1 MSRIAKQNTGAFFIL
16 KKTSESSIRTNK
28 GKDMSIFSFFKHKLP
43 GSSIHYRIQ
52 PRKVKF
58 DWKETPV
65 DWIPNQP
72 FASYFINEINNILP
86 AGEFWFCRLYNKV
99 LPQITDEKLKQDVQ
113 AFIRQEA
120 MHANAHTSANKEY
133 LSARNIDIQ
142 RNLDIMNFLFS
153 KLLADKPLDYEVPKA
168 LQHQWDLFRLGVI
181 ATVEHMT
188 CVLGKYALYNK
199 KWEELGA
206 DPEMVDLVKWH
217 GAEEIEHRTVAFDLY
232 RHLGGGYIARYYL
245 SVAVIAGVLGLWVD
259 GAAHIMK
266 QDPRFADK
274 NPSLWHPWIWLEWL
288 KQGRKDNQVLP
299 SPIWLVAQQIDYLMP
314 WYDPVKEGSTGDAVQ
329 YLDQSPAAKRAL
341 LTAA

>member
-1 MSRIAKQNTGAFFIL
+1 
-16 KKTSESSIRTNK
+16 
-28 GKDMSIFSFFKHKLP
+28 
-43 GSSIHYRIQ
+43 
-52 PRKVKF
+52 
-58 DWKETPV
+58 PV

-99 LPQITDEKLKQDVQ
+99 LPRITDEKLKQDVQ

-142 RNLDIMNFLFS
+142 RNLDIMNYLFTTA
-153 KLLADKPLDYEVPKA
+153 LADKPFDKEVPQF
-168 LQHQWDLFRLGVI
+168 LQEQWDLFRLGVI

-199 KWEELGA
+199 RWEELGA

-217 GAEEIEHRTVAFDLY
+217 GSEEIEHRTVAFDLY
-232 RHLGGGYIARYYL
+232 RHLGGGYIPRYYL
-245 SVAVIAGVLGLWVD
+245 SLAVIVLVLGLWVD

-266 QDPRFADK
+266 QDPRFADAAK
-274 NPSLWHPWIWLEWL
+274 SRFFPAWVALEWY
-288 KQGRKDNQVLP
+288 KISRKDNQVLP
-299 SPIWLVAQQIDYLMP
+299 NPIWLIAQQIDYLMP
-314 WYDPVKEGSTGDAVQ
+314 WYDPVKEGSTEDAVS
-329 YLDQSPAAKRAL
+329 YLSQSPAAKRAEL
-341 LTAA
+341 QAA

>member
-1 MSRIAKQNTGAFFIL
+1 MKLLSFL
-16 KKTSESSIRTNK
+16 KNK
-28 GKDMSIFSFFKHKLP
+28 AL
-43 GSSIHYRIQ
+43 GSSIDYKIL

-58 DWKETPV
+58 DWKDTPV
-65 DWIPNQP
+65 DRIPNQP

-99 LPQITDEKLKQDVQ
+99 LPRITDEKLKQDVQ

-142 RNLDIMNFLFS
+142 RNLDIMNYLFTTA
-153 KLLADKPLDYEVPKA
+153 LADKPFDKEVPQF
-168 LQHQWDLFRLGVI
+168 LQEQWDLFRLGVI

-199 KWEELGA
+199 RWEELGA

-217 GAEEIEHRTVAFDLY
+217 GSEEIEHRTVAFDLY
-232 RHLGGGYIARYYL
+232 RHLGGGYMPRYYL
-245 SVAVIAGVLGLWVD
+245 SLAVIVLVLGLWVD

-266 QDPRFADK
+266 QDPRFADAAK
-274 NPSLWHPWIWLEWL
+274 SRFFPAWVALEWY
-288 KQGRKDNQVLP
+288 KISRKDNQVLP
-299 SPIWLVAQQIDYLMP
+299 NPIWLIAQQIDYLMP
-314 WYDPVKEGSTGDAVQ
+314 WYDPVKEGSTEDAVS
-329 YLDQSPAAKRAL
+329 YLSQSPAAKRAEL
-341 LTAA
+341 QAA

>member
-1 MSRIAKQNTGAFFIL
+1 MMKLLSFL
-16 KKTSESSIRTNK
+16 KNK
-28 GKDMSIFSFFKHKLP
+28 AL
-43 GSSIHYRIQ
+43 GSSIDYKILT
-52 PRKVKF
+52 RKVKF
-58 DWKETPV
+58 DWKDTPV

-99 LPQITDEKLKQDVQ
+99 LPRITDEKLKQDVQ

-142 RNLDIMNFLFS
+142 RNLDIMNYLFTTA
-153 KLLADKPLDYEVPKA
+153 LADKPFDKEVPQF
-168 LQHQWDLFRLGVI
+168 LQEQWDLFRLGVI

-199 KWEELGA
+199 RWEELGA

-217 GAEEIEHRTVAFDLY
+217 GSEEIEHRTVAFDLY
-232 RHLGGGYIARYYL
+232 RHLGGGYIPRYYL
-245 SVAVIAGVLGLWVD
+245 SLAVIVLVLGLWVD

-266 QDPRFADK
+266 QDPRFADAAK
-274 NPSLWHPWIWLEWL
+274 SRFFPAWVALEWY
-288 KQGRKDNQVLP
+288 KISRKDNQVLP
-299 SPIWLVAQQIDYLMP
+299 NPIWLIAQQIDYLMP
-314 WYDPVKEGSTGDAVQ
+314 WYDPVKEGSTEDAVS
-329 YLDQSPAAKRAL
+329 YLSQSPAAKRAEL
-341 LTAA
+341 QAA

>member
-1 MSRIAKQNTGAFFIL
+1 
-16 KKTSESSIRTNK
+16 
-28 GKDMSIFSFFKHKLP
+28 
-43 GSSIHYRIQ
+43 
-52 PRKVKF
+52 VKF
-58 DWKETPV
+58 DWKDTPV

-99 LPQITDEKLKQDVQ
+99 LPRITDEKLKQDVQ

-142 RNLDIMNFLFS
+142 RNLDIMNYLFTTA
-153 KLLADKPLDYEVPKA
+153 LADKPFDKEVPQF
-168 LQHQWDLFRLGVI
+168 LQEQWDLFRLGVI

-199 KWEELGA
+199 RWEELGA

-217 GAEEIEHRTVAFDLY
+217 GSEEIEHRTVAFDLY
-232 RHLGGGYIARYYL
+232 RHLGGGYMPRYYL
-245 SVAVIAGVLGLWVD
+245 SLAVIVLVLGLWVD

-266 QDPRFADK
+266 QDPRFADAAK
-274 NPSLWHPWIWLEWL
+274 SRFFPAWVALEWY
-288 KQGRKDNQVLP
+288 KISRKDNQVLP
-299 SPIWLVAQQIDYLMP
+299 NPIWLIAQQIDYLMP
-314 WYDPVKEGSTGDAVQ
+314 WYDPVKEGSTEDAVS
-329 YLDQSPAAKRAL
+329 YLSQSPAAKRAEL
-341 LTAA
+341 QAA

>member
-1 MSRIAKQNTGAFFIL
+1 
-16 KKTSESSIRTNK
+16 
-28 GKDMSIFSFFKHKLP
+28 
-43 GSSIHYRIQ
+43 
-52 PRKVKF
+52 F
-58 DWKETPV
+58 DWKDTPI

-99 LPQITDEKLKQDVQ
+99 LPRITDEKLKQDVQ

-142 RNLDIMNFLFS
+142 RNLDIMNYLFTTA
-153 KLLADKPLDYEVPKA
+153 LADKPFDKEVPQF
-168 LQHQWDLFRLGVI
+168 LQEQWDLFRLGVI

-199 KWEELGA
+199 RWEELGA

-217 GAEEIEHRTVAFDLY
+217 GSEEIEHRTVAFDLY
-232 RHLGGGYIARYYL
+232 RHLGGGYIPRYYL
-245 SVAVIAGVLGLWVD
+245 SLAVIVLVLGLWVD

-266 QDPRFADK
+266 QDPRFADAAK
-274 NPSLWHPWIWLEWL
+274 SRFFAAWVALEWY
-288 KQGRKDNQVLP
+288 KISRKDNQVLP
-299 SPIWLVAQQIDYLMP
+299 NPIWLIAQQIDYLMP
-314 WYDPVKEGSTGDAVQ
+314 WYDPVKEGSTEDAVS
-329 YLDQSPAAKRAL
+329 YLSQSPAAKRAEL
-341 LTAA
+341 QAA